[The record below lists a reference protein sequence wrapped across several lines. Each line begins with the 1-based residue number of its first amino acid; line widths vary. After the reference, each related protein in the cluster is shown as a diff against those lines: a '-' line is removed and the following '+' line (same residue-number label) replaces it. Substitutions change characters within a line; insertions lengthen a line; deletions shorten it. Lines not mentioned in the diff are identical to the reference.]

1 MPFRVPTT
9 RVQLLRVLSAKA
21 DVSQTKAA
29 AVWDAMLALAREGV
43 SKDGSFSFPGL
54 GKLERVE
61 RKARRAYDI
70 ATGRRVR
77 LAAKTDLV
85 FRVSKIAKDA
95 ILPAAPAPQAP
106 KAPPAKAAKAHTTA
120 VSVRRIRSPKE
131 TRRKPAASKRRSS

>member
-95 ILPAAPAPQAP
+95 ILPAAPQAP

-120 VSVRRIRSPKE
+120 VSVRRVRSPKE
-131 TRRKPAASKRRSS
+131 TRRKPATSKRRSS